1 MRNAKHYNASATT
14 PEYMLE
20 PHVAEQVRRPL
31 QHTHTMLQHTQRANN
46 ASGSSLPQIFTTMLT
61 EAGVDIVANQ
71 TVASVQTR

>member
-20 PHVAEQVRRPL
+20 PHVAEQVHRPL
-31 QHTHTMLQHTQRANN
+31 QHTHTMLHTQRANN
-46 ASGSSLPQIFTTMLT
+46 ASGSLPQIFTTMLT
-61 EAGVDIVANQ
+61 EAGVDIVSNQ